1 MEAHRPRRSWAFR
14 ALRRPNRVAR
24 TGGDPA
30 ARPICLA
37 RRGPARSGHGR
48 RSEDAHDRRGGFFR
62 SAGGGW
68 GGARRGHGNR
78 QRRRE
83 RLADRRAQAR
93 RGSRADF
100 GRDGDRLG
108 RSARSGPG
116 RRSGSRRGRVP
127 RALAPPARRSP
138 SAGGTLRSSAG
149 RGLAL
154 RLEGGENRR
163 TRLARDRRRGGV
175 RRDGGG
181 SRRDARGRL
190 RSDREGS
197 GKGLRRRREL
207 TRAKDAFP
215 VSSTFRRF
223 TGTPSYL
230 TNESLEAAVN
240 CALSLE
246 RPLLVK
252 GEPGTGKTLLA
263 QAIAETLSAE
273 LIHWPVKSTTRAQD
287 GLYVYDTVQR
297 LYDARF
303 GEGDVKD
310 IRHYIKL
317 GPLGRAFA
325 AEQRLVL
332 LIDEVDKA
340 DLEFPNDLLHEIDRM
355 RFVIPET
362 GDEVV
367 AKNRP
372 IVVITSNNEK
382 ELPDA
387 FLRRCVFH
395 FIDFPD
401 QELMKRIVRVHHPQ
415 VEGAIVDQAVVAFYE
430 LRAVPRLRKRPSTSE
445 LVDWISV
452 LMQSGVGRDR
462 LIRELPFLGVL
473 LKKEQDVELLRAV
486 RAGGVRR

>member
-1 MEAHRPRRSWAFR
+1 MS
-14 ALRRPNRVAR
+14 
-24 TGGDPA
+24 T
-30 ARPICLA
+30 
-37 RRGPARSGHGR
+37 
-48 RSEDAHDRRGGFFR
+48 
-62 SAGGGW
+62 
-68 GGARRGHGNR
+68 
-78 QRRRE
+78 
-83 RLADRRAQAR
+83 
-93 RGSRADF
+93 
-100 GRDGDRLG
+100 
-108 RSARSGPG
+108 
-116 RRSGSRRGRVP
+116 
-127 RALAPPARRSP
+127 
-138 SAGGTLRSSAG
+138 
-149 RGLAL
+149 
-154 RLEGGENRR
+154 
-163 TRLARDRRRGGV
+163 
-175 RRDGGG
+175 
-181 SRRDARGRL
+181 
-190 RSDREGS
+190 
-197 GKGLRRRREL
+197 
-207 TRAKDAFP
+207 
-215 VSSTFRRF
+215 TFRRF
-223 TGTPSYL
+223 AGTPSYL

-240 CALSLE
+240 CALALE

-263 QAIAETLSAE
+263 QAIAETLSLE

-325 AEQRLVL
+325 SEQRLVL

-355 RFVIPET
+355 RFIIPET

-367 AKNRP
+367 AKHRP
-372 IVVITSNNEK
+372 VVIITSNNEK

-401 QELMKRIVRVHHPQ
+401 QELMKRIVRVHHPH
-415 VEGAIVDQAVVAFYE
+415 VDGAIVDQAVVAFYE
-430 LRAVPRLRKRPSTSE
+430 LRTVPRLRKRPSTSE

-452 LMQSGVGRDR
+452 LMESNVGRER

-473 LKKEQDVELLRAV
+473 LKKEQDVDLLRAV
-486 RAGGVRR
+486 RTGGVRR